1 MVDISNISYKPRTFQ
16 ASDLLFIVRFQTML
30 PIIYFWFRFF
40 KNISLVSSDVIG
52 KQMEILLYDPL
63 HRWSWN
69 CESSTPLFVR
79 FAGGC
84 NHRISDAFFDGLIK
98 QFLQTWRR
106 WDTHQSSTCAPTWK
120 SGVLIV
126 LCRNSLIMVLCYKLP
141 SCQIYQRNSLNLY
154 RYPSEFIYPWQVLCY
169 KYHGVQ
175 KVNIFIIGFLSG
187 HKGCSLYN

>member
-1 MVDISNISYKPRTFQ
+1 M
-16 ASDLLFIVRFQTML
+16 
-30 PIIYFWFRFF
+30 
-40 KNISLVSSDVIG
+40 SSDVIG

-126 LCRNSLIMVLCYKLP
+126 LCRNSLIMVLCYK
-141 SCQIYQRNSLNLY
+141 
-154 RYPSEFIYPWQVLCY
+154 
-169 KYHGVQ
+169 YHGVQ
-175 KVNIFIIGFLSG
+175 KVNIFRV
-187 HKGCSLYN
+187 HCSLYTQQGKYLANVNTLLLTTISRARTRQKVIQDNYFGPSCKNYLVEISGYSCKRL